1 MALLL
6 LIKKVLLPRTTHF
19 TGLEFFAIF
28 SFKACP
34 DTKEFAV
41 QKEEKLIGCPSHL
54 GWVSV
59 RETCFG
65 EGILL
70 IPAMAQ

>member
-1 MALLL
+1 MTLLL
-6 LIKKVLLPRTTHF
+6 LIKNVLLPRTTHF

-41 QKEEKLIGCPSHL
+41 QKEEKLIGLPEPPRM
-54 GWVSV
+54 G
-59 RETCFG
+59 FG
-65 EGILL
+65 QGKMLW
-70 IPAMAQ
+70 